1 MGLRCDK
8 WKHRELA
15 RVSSNKNAKNGKE
28 RQRKERK
35 ARNKCFFHTSKP
47 ELSLGTDSVSELKLF
62 RLKETAI

>member
-15 RVSSNKNAKNGKE
+15 GVSSNKNAKNGKE

-35 ARNKCFFHTSKP
+35 ARTSKP
-47 ELSLGTDSVSELKLF
+47 ELSLGTDSVSELKAF